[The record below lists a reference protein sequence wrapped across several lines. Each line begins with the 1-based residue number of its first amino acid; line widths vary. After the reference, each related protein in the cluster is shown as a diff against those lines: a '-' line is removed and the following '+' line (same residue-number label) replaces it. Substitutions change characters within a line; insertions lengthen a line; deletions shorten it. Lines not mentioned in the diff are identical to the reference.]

1 MSKKVGNINLLRH
14 RRVDVPFDTLPL
26 LPQEV
31 DLESK
36 GILKQCIEARAA
48 VAELK
53 QAAELIPNQGVLIT
67 L

>member
-1 MSKKVGNINLLRH
+1 MSKKVEKMNLSSRWLP
-14 RRVDVPFDTLPL
+14 DVPFNDIPPLP
-26 LPQEV
+26 PEV

-36 GILKQCIEARAA
+36 GILKQCIEACAA
-48 VAELK
+48 VADLK